1 MPRKATTNIV
11 SEKSVSTSVVGADS
25 SNRNSKANESR
36 TSSQEPLTDIT
47 EIEVVS
53 LISSVSY
60 KDSKNGEYYAWDNV
74 GDIEILTFETLKNMW
89 RNYKSYFR
97 NLWLKP
103 MDNRVIEKFGLSKIY
118 DTYEYLMDSS
128 SYTKENIEN
137 ICSQISKMDNSL
149 KTTVIYKIKEMVA
162 KDKIESISVI
172 KTLENKF
179 KVELI

>member
-11 SEKSVSTSVVGADS
+11 KEESVSAPVVETDF
-25 SNRNSKANESR
+25 SNKNSKVNESG
-36 TSSQEPLTDIT
+36 TNSQEPLTDNM
-47 EIEVVS
+47 EIEVIS
-53 LISSVSY
+53 LIPFVSY
-60 KDSKNGEYYAWDNV
+60 KDNKDGEYYAWDNV

-89 RNYKSYFR
+89 RNHKTYFR

-118 DTYEYLMDSS
+118 DTYEYLMDSN
-128 SYTKENIEN
+128 SYTKENIDN
-137 ICSQISKMDNSL
+137 ICEQISKMGNSL

-162 KDKIESISVI
+162 SNKIESVSVI

>member
-11 SEKSVSTSVVGADS
+11 SEESVSTSAVGVDS
-25 SNRNSKANESR
+25 SNGNSKANESR
-36 TSSQEPLTDIT
+36 ISSQEPLTDIT

-53 LISSVSY
+53 LIPSVSY

-162 KDKIESISVI
+162 NDKIESISVI

>member
-11 SEKSVSTSVVGADS
+11 KEESVSAPVVEADF
-25 SNRNSKANESR
+25 SNKNSKANESR
-36 TSSQEPLTDIT
+36 TSSQEPLTDSM
-47 EIEVVS
+47 EIEVIS
-53 LISSVSY
+53 LIPFVSY
-60 KDSKNGEYYAWDNV
+60 KDNKDGEYYAWDNV

-89 RNYKSYFR
+89 RNHKTYFR

-118 DTYEYLMDSS
+118 DTYEYLMDSN
-128 SYTKENIEN
+128 SYTKENIDN
-137 ICSQISKMDNSL
+137 ICEQISKMGNSL
-149 KTTVIYKIKEMVA
+149 KTTIIYKIKEMVA
-162 KDKIESISVI
+162 SNKIESVSVI

>member
-1 MPRKATTNIV
+1 MPRKTTTNIAK
-11 SEKSVSTSVVGADS
+11 EESVSAPVVETDFSNKS
-25 SNRNSKANESR
+25 SKVNENRV
-36 TSSQEPLTDIT
+36 SSQEPLTDGT
-47 EIEVVS
+47 EIEIVS
-53 LISSVSY
+53 LIPFVSY

-89 RNYKSYFR
+89 RNHKTYFR

-103 MDNRVIEKFGLSKIY
+103 MDNRIIEKFGLTKLY
-118 DTYEYLMDSS
+118 DNYEYLMDSN
-128 SYTKENIEN
+128 SYTKENIDN
-137 ICSQISKMDNSL
+137 ICEQISKMDNSL

-162 KDKIESISVI
+162 NDKIESVSVI

>member
-1 MPRKATTNIV
+1 
-11 SEKSVSTSVVGADS
+11 
-25 SNRNSKANESR
+25 
-36 TSSQEPLTDIT
+36 
-47 EIEVVS
+47 
-53 LISSVSY
+53 
-60 KDSKNGEYYAWDNV
+60 
-74 GDIEILTFETLKNMW
+74 MW
-89 RNYKSYFR
+89 RNHKTYFR

-162 KDKIESISVI
+162 NDKIESVSVI